1 MYALPSPGR
10 KCDPDTA
17 PEHSDIENAVRP
29 PYHRTSLA
37 ALRGQPSHSP
47 VLSMYIPPEIR
58 ANLDEIERRA
68 GYLWKFLDVPGKQA
82 AIAKLEEQMGA
93 QNFWDSQKAAQ
104 KVISECNGHKSIV
117 APQVAFRR
125 QIEDAKTLA
134 ELITESPD
142 GSADAEV
149 EELRKLATDLLAA
162 VSDLEIA
169 SFLSGLHDRSNAIVT
184 VKAGAGG
191 TESNDW
197 ADLLYRMYTRWAE
210 RRGFKIEVEDIA
222 EGEGAGISQATFRL
236 EGPNAYGYVKAERG
250 VHRLVR
256 ISPFDAN
263 ARRHTSFASVDVVA
277 EIDDDIDVEVNEADL
292 RVDVYRSSGKGGQHV
307 NKTESAV
314 RLTHIPTGIVVACQ
328 RERSQVKN
336 RALAMKILRARI
348 YEKTIDDKRAEME
361 KYYGEKGDIGWGNQI
376 RSYVFQPYQMVK
388 DLRTGVETGN
398 IQAVMDGDIDAFIN
412 GWLRAGGPRTR
423 NKDIKIED

>member
-1 MYALPSPGR
+1 
-10 KCDPDTA
+10 
-17 PEHSDIENAVRP
+17 
-29 PYHRTSLA
+29 
-37 ALRGQPSHSP
+37 
-47 VLSMYIPPEIR
+47 MYIQPEIR
-58 ANLDEIERRA
+58 SQLEEVERRS
-68 GYLWKFLDVPGKQA
+68 GHLWKFLDVTGKQA
-82 AIAKLEEQMGA
+82 QIAQLENQMTA
-93 QNFWDSQKAAQ
+93 ANFWDSQKSAQ
-104 KVISECNGHKSIV
+104 KVISECNTYKNIV
-117 APQVAFRR
+117 APQIAFRR
-125 QIEDAKTLA
+125 KLEDAKTLA
-134 ELITESPD
+134 EIITESPD
-142 GSADAEV
+142 GTADAEM
-149 EELRKLATDLLAA
+149 EELKKVAADLVLEVA
-162 VSDLEIA
+162 DLEIA
-169 SFLSGLHDRSNAIVT
+169 SFLSGTHDKSNAIVT

-197 ADLLYRMYTRWAE
+197 ADILFRMYTRWAE
-210 RRGFKIEVEDIA
+210 RRGFKVEVEDVA
-222 EGEGAGISQATFRL
+222 EGDGAGISQATFRI
-236 EGPNAYGYVKAERG
+236 EGPNAYGYIKAERG

-277 EIDDDIDVEVNEADL
+277 EIDDDIDIEINEADL

-314 RLTHIPTGIVVACQ
+314 RLTHIPTGLVVACQ

-348 YEKTIDDKRAEME
+348 YEKAIDDKRTEME

>member
-1 MYALPSPGR
+1 MLPTLQKFRRLTCWGLLLCGFAATLSVQAFPTKPVRIVVGFPAGGPLDQHAR
-10 KCDPDTA
+10 LL
-17 PEHSDIENAVRP
+17 SDRLQAQ
-29 PYHRTSLA
+29 L
-37 ALRGQPSHSP
+37 GQP
-47 VLSMYIPPEIR
+47 
-58 ANLDEIERRA
+58 
-68 GYLWKFLDVPGKQA
+68 
-82 AIAKLEEQMGA
+82 
-93 QNFWDSQKAAQ
+93 
-104 KVISECNGHKSIV
+104 VII
-117 APQVAFRR
+117 
-125 QIEDAKTLA
+125 DY
-134 ELITESPD
+134 
-142 GSADAEV
+142 
-149 EELRKLATDLLAA
+149 
-162 VSDLEIA
+162 
-169 SFLSGLHDRSNAIVT
+169 
-184 VKAGAGG
+184 KAGAGG

-210 RRGFKIEVEDIA
+210 RRGFKVEVEDIA

-277 EIDDDIDVEVNEADL
+277 EIDDDIDVEINEADL

-348 YEKTIDDKRAEME
+348 YEKTLDDKRAEME